1 MSIDLADRVRSLKPS
16 ATLAVSAR
24 SAELKAEGRDIIAL
38 GAGEPDFDTPEH
50 IKAAARAAIDAGDT
64 KYTLGDGTAA
74 LREAICR
81 KFARQNGLDY
91 QPNQIMVSNGAKH
104 SLINVLLALTGPG
117 DEVIVPA
124 PYWVSY
130 PDMIKLAQGVPVII
144 KAGIETGFKIT
155 PAQLEAAITPQ
166 TRLLMLNSP
175 SNPTGV
181 CYSREDWERL
191 GDVLRRHPRVAIAS
205 DDIYE
210 LICWDEEP
218 FSNIV
223 MACPDLY
230 ERTVIINGVSKGYAM
245 TGWRIGYT
253 AASPEITGAMKKIQ
267 GQMTSNACSIS
278 QAAAVAALD
287 GDHGCVH
294 DMVEVFRQRHDF
306 VVGRLNRGN
315 GVHCLEAQGAFY
327 AFPDVR
333 GAIEALDGIDN
344 DIELATHLIEECGV
358 ALVPGTAFGSPG
370 YLRLSYATAMEELEQ
385 AMDRLDLALSSVSAE
400 SGG

>member
-1 MSIDLADRVRSLKPS
+1 MIIDLADRVRSIRPS

-24 SAELKAEGRDIIAL
+24 SAELKAQGRDIIAL

-50 IKAAARAAIDAGDT
+50 IKAAARTAIDSGDT
-64 KYTLGDGTAA
+64 KYTLGDGTPA

-81 KFARQNGLDY
+81 KLSRDNDLDY
-91 QPNQIMVSNGAKH
+91 GPNQIMVSNGAKH
-104 SLINVLLALTGPG
+104 SLVNVLLALVGPG
-117 DEVIVPA
+117 DEVVVPA

-130 PDMIKLAQGVPVII
+130 PDMIKLAQGVPVIVR
-144 KAGIETGFKIT
+144 AGIETGFKMT
-155 PAQLEAAITPQ
+155 PEQLEAAITPQ

-181 CYSREDWERL
+181 CYSRADWERL
-191 GDVLRRHPRVAIAS
+191 GEVLRRHPRIAIVS

-210 LICWDEEP
+210 LIHWDDEP
-218 FSNIV
+218 FCNIV

-230 ERTVIINGVSKGYAM
+230 ERTILVNGVSKGYAM

-253 AASPEITGAMKKIQ
+253 AANPEITGAMKKIQ
-267 GQMTSNACSIS
+267 GQMTSNASSIS

-287 GDHGCVH
+287 GDQTCVH
-294 DMVEVFRQRHDF
+294 DMVKVFKQRHDF
-306 VVGRLNRGN
+306 VVERLNRGN

-344 DIELATHLIEECGV
+344 DIALATHLIEECGV
-358 ALVPGTAFGSPG
+358 ALVPGAAFGSPG
-370 YLRLSYATAMEELEQ
+370 YLRLSFATSMEELEQ
-385 AMDRLDLALSSVSAE
+385 AMDRLDQALSSVPAL
-400 SGG
+400 G

>member
-1 MSIDLADRVRSLKPS
+1 MSIDLADRVRSIRPS

-24 SAELKAEGRDIIAL
+24 SAELAAQGRDIIAL

-64 KYTLGDGTAA
+64 KYTGADGTPA

-81 KFARQNGLDY
+81 KLSRDNGLDY
-91 QPNQIMVSNGAKH
+91 EPGQIVVSNGAKH
-104 SLINVLLALTGPG
+104 SLVNVLLALVGPG

-144 KAGIETGFKIT
+144 RAGIETGFKVT
-155 PAQLEAAITPQ
+155 PEQLEAAITPQ
-166 TRLLMLNSP
+166 TRLLLLNSP

-181 CYSREDWERL
+181 CYSRADWEQL
-191 GDVLRRHPRVAIAS
+191 GEVLREHPRVAIAS

-210 LICWDEEP
+210 LICWDDEP

-230 ERTVIINGVSKGYAM
+230 ERTILVNGVSKAYAM

-267 GQMTSNACSIS
+267 GQMTSNASSIS

-287 GDHGCVH
+287 GDHACVR
-294 DMVEVFRQRHDF
+294 DMVEVFEQRHDF

-315 GVHCLEAQGAFY
+315 GVRCLEAQGAFY

-333 GAIEALDGIDN
+333 GAIEALDGIGN
-344 DIELATHLIEECGV
+344 DLDLATHLIEECGV
-358 ALVPGTAFGSPG
+358 ALVPGTAFGAPG
-370 YLRLSYATAMEELEQ
+370 YLRLSFATSMEELEK
-385 AMDRLDLALSSVSAE
+385 AMDRLDRALASVPAT
-400 SGG
+400 GGE

>member
-24 SAELKAEGRDIIAL
+24 SAELKAQGRDIIAL

-50 IKAAARAAIDAGDT
+50 IKEAARAAIDAGDT
-64 KYTLGDGTAA
+64 KYTLSDGTPA

-81 KFARQNGLDY
+81 KLARQNGLDY
-91 QPNQIMVSNGAKH
+91 EPSQVVVSNGAKH
-104 SLINVLLALTGPG
+104 SLINVLLALVGPG

-130 PDMIKLAQGVPVII
+130 PDMVKLAQGVPVII
-144 KAGIETGFKIT
+144 RAGIETGFKVT
-155 PAQLEAAITPQ
+155 PEQLEAAITPQ

-181 CYSREDWERL
+181 CYSRADWERL
-191 GDVLRRHPRVAIAS
+191 GEVLRRHPRVAIAS

-210 LICWDEEP
+210 LIYWDEEP

-230 ERTVIINGVSKGYAM
+230 ERTVIVNGVSKGYAM

-267 GQMTSNACSIS
+267 GQMTSNASSIS

-287 GDHGCVH
+287 GDHGCVR

-306 VVGRLNRGN
+306 VVERLNRGN
-315 GVHCLEAQGAFY
+315 GVRCLEAQGAFY

-344 DIELATHLIEECGV
+344 DIELASHLIEGCGV

-385 AMDRLDLALSSVSAE
+385 AMDRLDQALSSGSAT
-400 SGG
+400 G

>member
-1 MSIDLADRVRSLKPS
+1 MSIELADRVRSFRPS

-24 SAELKAEGRDIIAL
+24 SDELKAEGRDIIAL
-38 GAGEPDFDTPEH
+38 GQGEPDFDTPEH

-64 KYTLGDGTAA
+64 NYTGVNGTPV

-81 KFARQNGLDY
+81 KFARQNGLEY
-91 QPNQIMVSNGAKH
+91 ASSQIVVSNGAKH
-104 SLINVLLALTGPG
+104 SLINVLLALVGPG

-144 KAGIETGFKIT
+144 RAGIETGFKVT
-155 PAQLEAAITPQ
+155 PEQLEAAITPQ
-166 TRLLMLNSP
+166 TRLLILNSP

-181 CYSREDWERL
+181 CYSRADWERL
-191 GDVLRRHPRVAIAS
+191 GEVLRCHPRVAVAS

-210 LICWDEEP
+210 LIHWDDEP
-218 FSNIV
+218 FCNIV

-230 ERTVIINGVSKGYAM
+230 ERTVLINGVSKGYAM

-253 AASPEITGAMKKIQ
+253 AAAPGITGAMKKIQ
-267 GQMTSNACSIS
+267 GQMTSSASSIS

-287 GDHGCVH
+287 GDHASVL
-294 DMVEVFRQRHDF
+294 DMVKVFKQRHDF
-306 VVGRLNRGN
+306 VVERLNQGN
-315 GVHCLEAQGAFY
+315 GVQCLEAQGAFY

-333 GAIEALDGIDN
+333 GAIGALDGIDN
-344 DIELATHLIEECGV
+344 DLDLATRLIEECGV
-358 ALVPGTAFGSPG
+358 ALVPGTAFGAPG
-370 YLRLSYATAMEELEQ
+370 YLRLSFATGMEELEA
-385 AMDRLDLALSSVSAE
+385 AMDRLDGALSSVSGE
-400 SGG
+400 D

>member
-1 MSIDLADRVRSLKPS
+1 MTIDLADRVRSIRPS

-24 SAELKAEGRDIIAL
+24 STELKAQGRDIIAL

-50 IKAAARAAIDAGDT
+50 IKTAARAAIDAGDT
-64 KYTLGDGTAA
+64 KYTLGDGTVA

-81 KFARQNGLDY
+81 KLSRDNGLNY
-91 QPNQIMVSNGAKH
+91 EPNQIVVSNGAKH
-104 SLINVLLALTGPG
+104 SLINVLLALVGPG
-117 DEVIVPA
+117 DEVILPA

-130 PDMIKLAQGVPVII
+130 PDMVKLAQGVPVIVR
-144 KAGIETGFKIT
+144 AGIETGFKMT
-155 PAQLEAAITPQ
+155 PEQLEAAITPQ

-181 CYSREDWERL
+181 CYSRADWERL
-191 GDVLRRHPRVAIAS
+191 AEVLRRHPRIAIAS

-210 LICWDEEP
+210 LIHWDDEP

-230 ERTVIINGVSKGYAM
+230 DRTIVINGVSKGYAM

-253 AASPEITGAMKKIQ
+253 AANPEITGAMRKIQ
-267 GQMTSNACSIS
+267 GQMTSNASSIS

-287 GDHGCVH
+287 GDHTCVH
-294 DMVEVFRQRHDF
+294 DMVKVFKERHDF
-306 VVGRLNRGN
+306 VVERLNRGN
-315 GVHCLEAQGAFY
+315 GVHCLQAQGAFY

-358 ALVPGTAFGSPG
+358 ALVPGTAFGAPG
-370 YLRLSYATAMEELEQ
+370 YLRLSFATSMEELEQ
-385 AMDRLDLALSSVSAE
+385 AMDRLDRALSSVPTHA
-400 SGG
+400 